1 MEQEKETNQLY
12 EKQKPLTASVPES
25 DLHLNAKFLYNGR
38 TKGYLLIPWKLKM
51 QTARFRNTSFSF
63 PIY

>member
-38 TKGYLLIPWKLKM
+38 TKGYLLIP
-51 QTARFRNTSFSF
+51 
-63 PIY
+63 